1 MKLLR
6 IFLCL
11 LEYFLQR
18 TVLLVQIVKII
29 SNAVIICCAILPMKL
44 TFQGLLI
51 HLPLSVRKLE
61 NTYFLYC
68 LRDDSK
74 MEANRTIE

>member
-1 MKLLR
+1 
-6 IFLCL
+6 
-11 LEYFLQR
+11 
-18 TVLLVQIVKII
+18 
-29 SNAVIICCAILPMKL
+29 MKL

-61 NTYFLYC
+61 NTYFLYY

-74 MEANRTIE
+74 MEANKTIE